1 MTSTSNSKA
10 DFRSIK
16 REDAMEDTYFLR
28 RRNSYYVYVF
38 NEGTNQEDIKA
49 LFSSDF
55 NEKVLNAVALTKQKA
70 SNDSF
75 LLWTKSPCDSLPPK
89 LTNIWK
95 TSTGFRWVL

>member
-1 MTSTSNSKA
+1 MSRTFNSEA

-16 REDAMEDTYFLR
+16 HEDAIEDTYFLR
-28 RRNSYYVYVF
+28 RRDSYYIYVF